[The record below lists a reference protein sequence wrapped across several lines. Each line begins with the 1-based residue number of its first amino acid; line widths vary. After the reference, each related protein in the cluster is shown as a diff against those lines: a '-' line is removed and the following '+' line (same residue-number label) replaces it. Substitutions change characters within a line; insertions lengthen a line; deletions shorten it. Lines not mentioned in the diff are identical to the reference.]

1 MKTKLRKFCFV
12 TVPNTVRTLDFAIF
26 ILAMMFISSHASA
39 EGVNYLA
46 DLKADANA
54 TFGNGSDIPSYIYG
68 GEAMAGIVGYI
79 KTRSPM
85 VFIGLPIVMMATHF
99 GLKKA
104 FG

>member
-1 MKTKLRKFCFV
+1 MKNRIKNFCLV
-12 TVPNTVRTLDFAIF
+12 TVPKSVRTLDFAIF
-26 ILAMMFISSHASA
+26 IIAMMFISSHASA
-39 EGVNYLA
+39 DGVNYLA

-54 TFGNGSDIPSYIYG
+54 TFGNGSDIPNYIYG
-68 GEAMAGIVGYI
+68 GEAIAGIVGYI